1 MPDPIITTSILLRLL
16 GVGYSVI
23 LLYRVRDLRFGF
35 LTAMLSLMAM
45 RQFLTLQSGATG
57 LAELPGLAVS
67 VLALLTVYYLSE
79 YVEQEGCTKRE
90 MRAKNEQLRSFRKAV
105 EHAGHAIF
113 LTDPDGTITYANPA
127 VETVTGYKRD
137 EVLGN
142 TPAMWNS
149 GEHDEAFYSDM
160 WETILDGEVWDGEI
174 INERKNG
181 DLCWVDMTIAPITDE
196 TGAIERFVAVDTDIM
211 DRKERELHI
220 QDQHERLEIL
230 NDTNEIIRDVNQ
242 DLVRATSREEIE
254 RTVCDRFASANPY
267 AFAWVG
273 DRNMVNESIAPRTWV
288 GIDGET
294 LHSFVESINGSDGT
308 LIARAIETGEVQVA
322 TDLVDGCEDESCPW
336 RRAAGENGSLSAA
349 AVPLVYDETLY
360 GVLEIHAT
368 TTDVFD
374 AIGRDVFAELGETIA
389 HAINA
394 AESKAALVSDSVVE
408 LEFSV
413 TDSACSF
420 VDLSKRVTG
429 QLSLERTISNEGGT
443 VHQYFAVTNV
453 DPTTVL
459 EQVHEAPSVDQANV
473 VCEADDDCL
482 IRIETSQRT
491 VVSEL
496 ANHGALVTSVTA
508 TDGNGRLTVELPRM
522 ANVRAVVESLQNAHP
537 GTDLV
542 AYREH
547 ERPVETKQ
555 GFRAELEESLTDR
568 QLETLETA
576 YVSGFFEWPRQNTG
590 EEIADVMGI
599 SQSTFLQHLRAAN
612 RKLLDAIFDDE
623 PMVPPRYSSHP

>member
-16 GVGYSVI
+16 GVGYSMI
-23 LLYRVRDLRFGF
+23 LLYRVRDARFGF

-45 RQFLTLQSGATG
+45 RQFLTLQSGGAG
-57 LAELPGLAVS
+57 LQELPGLAVS
-67 VLALLTVYYLSE
+67 VFGLLTVYYLSQ

-90 MRAKNEQLRSFRKAV
+90 IQTKNEQLRGFRKAI

-113 LTDPDGTITYANPA
+113 ITDTDGTITYANPA
-127 VETVTGYKRD
+127 VESITGYSRD
-137 EVLGN
+137 EVLGS

-149 GEHDEAFYSDM
+149 GEHDETFYTDM
-160 WETILDGEVWDGEI
+160 WDTILDGEVWDGEI

-181 DLCWVDMTIAPITDE
+181 ELCWVDMTIAPITDE
-196 TGAIERFVAVDTDIM
+196 TGTIERFVAVDTDVT

-220 QDQHERLEIL
+220 QQQHERLAIL

-242 DLVRATSREEIE
+242 DLVRATNREEIE
-254 RTVCDRFASANPY
+254 RTVCDRFATADPY

-294 LHSFVESINGSDGT
+294 LHSFVDSINDDDGT
-308 LIARAIETGEVQVA
+308 LISRAIETGEVQVA
-322 TDLVDGCEDESCPW
+322 TDLADGCDRSSCSW
-336 RRAAGENGSLSAA
+336 RRAANENGSVSAA

-360 GVLEIHAT
+360 GILEIHAT

-408 LEFSV
+408 LEFSL
-413 TDSACSF
+413 TDSACPF
-420 VDLSKRVTG
+420 VDLSTRVSGRLT
-429 QLSLERTISNEGGT
+429 LERTISNEDGL
-443 VHQYFAVTNV
+443 VHQYFSVTDV
-453 DPTTVL
+453 DPAKAL
-459 EQVHEAPSVDQANV
+459 EQVCEAPSVDHANL
-473 VCEADDDCL
+473 VCESDDDCL
-482 IRIETSQRT
+482 VRIETSRRT
-491 VVSEL
+491 VVTEL
-496 ANHGALVTSVTA
+496 ADHGALVTSVTA
-508 TDGNGRLTVELPRM
+508 KDGEGRLTVELPRT
-522 ANVRAVVESLQNAHP
+522 ANVRGVVEALQNAHP
-537 GTDLV
+537 RTDLL
-542 AYREH
+542 AYRER

-555 GFRAELEESLTDR
+555 GFRATLEDSLTDR

-576 YVSGFFEWPRQNTG
+576 YINGFFKWPRQNTG

-612 RKLLDAIFDDE
+612 RKLLDTILDDE
-623 PMVPPRYSSHP
+623 PVPSSRRSSHR